1 MPAARYIA
9 ALTRSNAM
17 ALHLVQLTLPDGKRA
32 VARLEDAET
41 AFLVAGANSTYDLA
55 MQAIQKGISLQAVVD
70 EAGKG
75 DRVNVFTALAEG
87 RVLPPLDHP
96 SDPAHLVVTGT
107 GLTHLG
113 SAEGR
118 DKMHRKLEATTELT
132 DSMKMFKLGLEG
144 GKPVGDAEG
153 AQPEWFY
160 KGDGATVVAPQAPL
174 PSPAFAQ
181 DGGEEPEMVGL
192 YVIGPDGTPFRIGF
206 ALGNEFSDHVTER
219 FNYLWLAHSKLRACS
234 FGPELRTGALP
245 SSVHGQSRIRRG
257 NELVWDKPFLSG
269 EDNMSH
275 TIANLEAHHFKYE
288 LFRRPG
294 DVHVHFFGT
303 ATLSFSEG
311 VKTQEGDVFEIS
323 ADAFLLPLR
332 NPLGTSPRETVTVKA
347 L

>member
-1 MPAARYIA
+1 
-9 ALTRSNAM
+9 M
-17 ALHLVQLTLPDGKRA
+17 ALHLLQLTLPGGARA
-32 VARLEDAET
+32 VARLEDGQT
-41 AFLVAGANSTYDLA
+41 AHLVDGASSTYALA
-55 MQAIQKGISLQAVVD
+55 MQAIAQGVSLAQVV
-70 EAGKG
+70 ESAGKG
-75 DRVNVFTALAEG
+75 EAVNVFAALAEG

-96 SDPAHLVVTGT
+96 HDPAHLIVTGT

-118 DKMHRKLEATTELT
+118 DKMHRKLESAAELT

-144 GKPVGDAEG
+144 GRPAPGTDG

-160 KGDGATVVAPQAPL
+160 KGDGSSVTAPEAPL

-192 YVIGPDGTPFRIGF
+192 YVIGPDGTPFRLGF

-219 FNYLWLAHSKLRACS
+219 FNYLWLAHSKLRACAY
-234 FGPELRTGALP
+234 GPELRTGALP

-269 EDNMSH
+269 EENMSH
-275 TIANLEAHHFKYE
+275 TIANLEAHHFKYGQ
-288 LFRRPG
+288 FRRPG

-311 VKTQEGDVFEIS
+311 VKTQTGDVFEIS
-323 ADAFLLPLR
+323 ADAFFLPLR
-332 NPLGTSPRETVTVKA
+332 NPLGAAAPQTVTVKA